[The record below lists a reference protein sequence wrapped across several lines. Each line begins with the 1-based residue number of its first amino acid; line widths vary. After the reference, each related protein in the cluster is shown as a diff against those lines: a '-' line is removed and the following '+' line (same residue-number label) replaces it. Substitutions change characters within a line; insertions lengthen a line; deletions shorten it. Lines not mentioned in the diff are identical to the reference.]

1 MRIINDLN
9 QIPRLD
15 KAEFTEEWQE
25 EVKVP
30 VKKPV
35 APKAPEPAKPADEKK
50 PTEGET
56 PAENKE
62 AEKKEP
68 VVEKPQESEQTYET
82 QIKKKS
88 RIEEINFDTQAHALP
103 PNVRNE
109 YRTLEKKLYTDDRKF
124 LDLKE
129 TKNNLEAYSYQI
141 RDNL

>member
-35 APKAPEPAKPADEKK
+35 APKAPEPAKPA
-50 PTEGET
+50 EGET

-88 RIEEINFDTQAHALP
+88 RIEEINFDT
-103 PNVRNE
+103 
-109 YRTLEKKLYTDDRKF
+109 
-124 LDLKE
+124 
-129 TKNNLEAYSYQI
+129 
-141 RDNL
+141 